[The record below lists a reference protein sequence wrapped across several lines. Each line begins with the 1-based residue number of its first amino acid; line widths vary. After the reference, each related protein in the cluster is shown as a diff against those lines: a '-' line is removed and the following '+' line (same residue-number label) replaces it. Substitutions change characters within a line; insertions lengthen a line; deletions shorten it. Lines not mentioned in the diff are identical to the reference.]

1 MEALYSAEKLEK
13 TGFVNYWS
21 DSSFDAYKGA
31 RPGQYL
37 THECETLLMDG
48 EDRITNMKVVA
59 GAEGVVGLFVGSSK
73 RPQLYFGGSNA
84 GNALSYEGSEY
95 IRFTEGTDFAGLWGK
110 VDEAGNLNSLGIV
123 ERDSVCTQS
132 FLDKLGKDGYSWSA
146 TVGSSFDAP

>member
-1 MEALYSAEKLEK
+1 MEALYSAEKLET

-48 EDRITNMKVVA
+48 EDRITNMRVIA
-59 GAEGVVGLFVGSSK
+59 GAEGVTGLSIGSSK
-73 RPQLYFGGSNA
+73 RTQINFGRASGS
-84 GNALSYEGSEY
+84 ALSYEGSEY
-95 IRFTEGTDFAGLWGK
+95 IRFSEGTDFAGLWGK
-110 VDEAGNLNSLGIV
+110 VDEKGNLNSLGIV

-132 FLDKLGKDGYSWSA
+132 FLDKLGKDSYSWSA